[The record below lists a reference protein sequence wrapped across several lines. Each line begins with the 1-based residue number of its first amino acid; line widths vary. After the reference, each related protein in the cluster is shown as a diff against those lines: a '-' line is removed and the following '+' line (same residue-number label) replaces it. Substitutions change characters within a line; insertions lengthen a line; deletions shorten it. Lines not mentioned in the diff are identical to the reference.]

1 MQWAFEVCGEIL
13 RYPRCGQWYQPMKVQ
28 RCHFSDTHL
37 YTVLHSDTEWES
49 VPMKVQPCHSDDTHL
64 YTVLHSDTQWESVPM
79 KVQRC
84 HFSDTLLY
92 TVLHSDKSTAMSPP
106 LKLNY
111 TTIWFTKQKNTHYQ
125 LYCTTKWSENDT
137 RFQQYNSGHT
147 SKYEQ
152 WWKVKFLCAREPL
165 MKLAGFQQTS
175 WVFAFVSVRVTMYL

>member
-1 MQWAFEVCGEIL
+1 MIVIITIIFVVVILLIIIRQVAVQWAFEVCGEIL

-28 RCHFSDTHL
+28 PCHFSDTHL
-37 YTVLHSDTEWES
+37 YTVLHSDTE
-49 VPMKVQPCHSDDTHL
+49 
-64 YTVLHSDTQWESVPM
+64 WESVPM

-175 WVFAFVSVRVTMYL
+175 LYLRLWLYV